1 MKDFKLGLRILGLL
15 VLHQLLVLVY
25 VFGYAFSYGIQ
36 NGAAIEDG
44 SITTDMIDQ
53 AILSQSANSLI
64 FAGVAMIGFLFL
76 LRYSKKESFVQTYRF
91 NVRPNSIQLF
101 LAITIGFSALF
112 FSGYILQ
119 GMSLLFPEPY
129 EAYVEL
135 FENLALG
142 SAISLFIAVVVIAPI
157 FEEILFRGYIFDQFE
172 RRFAAVGMTIVA
184 SGVLFGLYHL
194 NIFQGVFA
202 SVLGIVLG
210 LSYYWTRSM
219 WVPII
224 IHFANNLLSYLLGLE
239 AVSQRIADAG
249 FFFEI
254 GQAFLAFVLFPF
266 AVYTLWTERVEFD
279 YRYRKTSAAILVEE
293 AEWNDVFIPGHLT
306 PLP

>member
-1 MKDFKLGLRILGLL
+1 MNDIKLGLRILGLL
-15 VLHQLLVLVY
+15 LLHQLLVLVY
-25 VFGYAFSYGIQ
+25 VFGFAILYGFQ
-36 NGAAIEDG
+36 NGQAIEDG
-44 SITTDMIDQ
+44 TITTDMIDQ
-53 AILSQSANSLI
+53 AIISQSSNSLI

-91 NVRPNSIQLF
+91 DVRPNSIQLF
-101 LAITIGFSALF
+101 LALTIGFSALF
-112 FSGYILQ
+112 FSGYIVQ
-119 GMSLLFPEPY
+119 GLAMLFPEPY

-142 SAISLFIAVVVIAPI
+142 SALSLFIAVAVIAPL

-172 RRFAAVGMTIVA
+172 RRFAAIGMTIVA

-210 LSYYWTRSM
+210 LSYYWTRSI
-219 WVPII
+219 WIPIM
-224 IHFANNLLSYLLGLE
+224 IHFANNLLSYLLGIE
-239 AVSQRIADAG
+239 EVSQRIAEAG
-249 FFFEI
+249 ILFEI

-266 AVYTLWTERVEFD
+266 AIYTLWTERVEFD
-279 YRYRKTSAAILVEE
+279 QRYQPLNKSLIVEDE
-293 AEWNDVFIPGHLT
+293 Q
-306 PLP
+306 

>member
-1 MKDFKLGLRILGLL
+1 MNDLKLGLRILGLL

-25 VFGYAFSYGIQ
+25 VVGYAIMYGIQ

-64 FAGVAMIGFLFL
+64 FAGLAMIGFLFL
-76 LRYSKKESFVQTYRF
+76 LRYSKKESFIQTYRF
-91 NVRPNSIQLF
+91 DVRPNFIQLL
-101 LAITIGFSALF
+101 LALIIGVSALF
-112 FSGYILQ
+112 FSAYILE
-119 GMSLLFPEPY
+119 GMALVFPEPY
-129 EAYVEL
+129 VAYIEL

-142 SAISLFIAVVVIAPI
+142 SGFSLFIAVVVIAPI

-184 SGVLFGLYHL
+184 SGLLFGLYHL

-210 LSYYWTRSM
+210 FSYYWTRSI
-219 WVPII
+219 WIPIL

-239 AVSQRIADAG
+239 AVSQWIADVG
-249 FFFEI
+249 IFFEI
-254 GQAFLAFVLFPF
+254 GQAFLAFLVFPF
-266 AVYTLWTERVEFD
+266 AVYTLWTKRVPFD
-279 YRYRKTSAAILVEE
+279 YRYQKASSAILVEE
-293 AEWNDVFIPGHLT
+293 TE
-306 PLP
+306 

>member
-1 MKDFKLGLRILGLL
+1 MNDLKLGLRILGLL

-25 VFGYAFSYGIQ
+25 VVGYAIMYGIQ

-64 FAGVAMIGFLFL
+64 FAGLAMIGFLFL
-76 LRYSKKESFVQTYRF
+76 LRYSKKESFIQTYRF
-91 NVRPNSIQLF
+91 DVRPNFIQLL
-101 LAITIGFSALF
+101 LALIIGVSALF
-112 FSGYILQ
+112 FSGYVLE
-119 GMSLLFPEPY
+119 GMALLIPEPY
-129 EAYVEL
+129 VAYVEM

-142 SAISLFIAVVVIAPI
+142 SGFSLFIAVAVIAPI
-157 FEEILFRGYIFDQFE
+157 FEEMLFRGYIFDQLE
-172 RRFAAVGMTIVA
+172 RHFAAVGMTIVA

-210 LSYYWTRSM
+210 FSYYWTRSI
-219 WVPII
+219 WIPIL
-224 IHFANNLLSYLLGLE
+224 IHFANNVLSYLLGVE

-249 FFFEI
+249 IFFEI
-254 GQAFLAFVLFPF
+254 GQAFLAFLVFPF
-266 AVYTLWTERVEFD
+266 AVYTLWTKRVPFD
-279 YRYRKTSAAILVEE
+279 YRYQKASSAILVEE
-293 AEWNDVFIPGHLT
+293 TE
-306 PLP
+306 

>member
-1 MKDFKLGLRILGLL
+1 MNDIKLGLRILGLL
-15 VLHQLLVLVY
+15 LLHQLLVLVY
-25 VFGYAFSYGIQ
+25 VFGFAILYGFQ
-36 NGAAIEDG
+36 NGQAIEDG
-44 SITTDMIDQ
+44 TITTDMIDQ
-53 AILSQSANSLI
+53 AIISQSSNSLI

-91 NVRPNSIQLF
+91 DVRPNSIQLF
-101 LAITIGFSALF
+101 LALTIGFSALF
-112 FSGYILQ
+112 FSGYIVQ
-119 GMSLLFPEPY
+119 GLAMLFPEPY

-142 SAISLFIAVVVIAPI
+142 SALSLFIAVAVIAPL

-172 RRFAAVGMTIVA
+172 RRFAAIGMTIVA

-210 LSYYWTRSM
+210 LSYYWTRSI
-219 WVPII
+219 WIPIM
-224 IHFANNLLSYLLGLE
+224 IHFANNLLSYLLGIE
-239 AVSQRIADAG
+239 EVSQRIAEAG
-249 FFFEI
+249 ILFEI

-266 AVYTLWTERVEFD
+266 AIYELWTERVEFD
-279 YRYRKTSAAILVEE
+279 QRYQPLNKSLIVEDE
-293 AEWNDVFIPGHLT
+293 Q
-306 PLP
+306 